1 MSSFR
6 SMLLPSVFA
15 IGMAMASVPT
25 SGDSGPTLA
34 REDTLSTQVAEVLVS
49 APRVTLDEILAR
61 VASGEAR
68 RESLITDQAFRLTL
82 RVLSNTLGESPRLE
96 QETVDQV
103 YRKQP
108 RLVRVVRL
116 REWERKPDARHG
128 GEIRVSAGMGEEIV
142 NFAFRP
148 ESRREYRYRIEGRD
162 LVGGHLIYRIAFEPK
177 SRLDPTTPS
186 GQVWIDTNEFVI
198 LHQEV
203 RFDRSPMPLILKGI
217 DRLVVERQRVDDTW
231 VLKRVLMRAQSTI
244 PLPQLGRA
252 FDFAILYDDY
262 RINSGLDD
270 SLFVTGLHSRGA
282 SVKVGNR

>member
-1 MSSFR
+1 MSPHR
-6 SMLLPSVFA
+6 CLMLLLTPAFA
-15 IGMAMASVPT
+15 IGAAGSPAF
-25 SGDSGPTLA
+25 GAAGPTLA
-34 REDTLSTQVAEVLVS
+34 REDTMSTQVAEVLVS

-61 VASGEAR
+61 VARGEAR

-96 QETVDQV
+96 QETVEQV
-103 YRKQP
+103 YRKKP
-108 RLVRVVRL
+108 RLVRVVHL
-116 REWERKPDARHG
+116 REWKRKPNSKHG
-128 GEIRVSAGMGEEIV
+128 ADIRVSAGMGEEIV

-148 ESRREYRYRIEGRD
+148 ESRREFNYRIEGRD
-162 LVGGHLIYRIAFEPK
+162 IVGGHLIYRIAFEPK

-186 GQVWIDTNEFVI
+186 GLVWIDTNEFVI

-203 RFDRSPMPLILKGI
+203 RFDRSPAPIFLKGI
-217 DRLVVERQRVDDTW
+217 NRLVVERQRVDDSW
-231 VLKRVLMRAQSTI
+231 VLKRVLMRAQATI

-270 SLFVTGLHSRGA
+270 SLFVTGTHSRGG
-282 SVKVGNR
+282 SVETGNR